1 MRALTDAI
9 GPVAVARRTLLV
21 AWARELM
28 CMIKVDSK
36 RTVADVI
43 GTMPVEIFAGSKRA
57 HFLEIHEKTNIP
69 LPAMLFFDNERGN
82 IEQVS
87 QMGPTCVYCP
97 QGMTEAVFREGLKRH
112 AAEYNKKKRSA
123 KWQEHFKVPR
133 ERRKR

>member
-1 MRALTDAI
+1 MRALTDANV
-9 GPVAVARRTLLV
+9 PVAVASRTHLV
-21 AWARELM
+21 AWARELI

-82 IEQVS
+82 CRDVAPIGV
-87 QMGPTCVYCP
+87 TCVYCP
-97 QGMTEAVFREGLKRH
+97 DGVTAEIWKLAVENFPAPKGQVIGPKGLCPV
-112 AAEYNKKKRSA
+112 NSL
-123 KWQEHFKVPR
+123 
-133 ERRKR
+133 

>member
-1 MRALTDAI
+1 MRALTDANV
-9 GPVAVARRTLLV
+9 PVAVASRTHLV

-57 HFLEIHEKTNIP
+57 HFLEIHDKTNIP

-82 IEQVS
+82 IMDVAS
-87 QMGPTCVYCP
+87 IGVTCCYVP
-97 QGMTEAVFREGLKRH
+97 DGVTQEAWELALDRFPSVDGSPIDAR
-112 AAEYNKKKRSA
+112 Y
-123 KWQEHFKVPR
+123 P
-133 ERRKR
+133 

>member
-1 MRALTDAI
+1 MRALTDANV
-9 GPVAVARRTLLV
+9 PVAVASRTHLV

-82 IEQVS
+82 LIDVAP
-87 QMGPTCVYCP
+87 MGVTCAWVP
-97 QGMTEAVFREGLKRH
+97 EGVTAAAWASSLERFPSPGEILDFRKGG
-112 AAEYNKKKRSA
+112 
-123 KWQEHFKVPR
+123 
-133 ERRKR
+133 